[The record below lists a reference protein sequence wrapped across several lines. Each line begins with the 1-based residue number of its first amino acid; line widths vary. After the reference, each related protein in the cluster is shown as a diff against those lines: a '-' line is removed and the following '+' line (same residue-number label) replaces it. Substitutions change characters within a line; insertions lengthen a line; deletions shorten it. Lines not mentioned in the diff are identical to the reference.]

1 MIILKRILGIALLIS
16 VAILF
21 TETSHASNNALPW
34 LDFGST
40 LIWNSNTNTLTN
52 DGLSTYVT
60 SATYLD
66 GTSSGPPSA
75 SPSDAVLFSSVLF
88 SLSFDG
94 DNTND
99 TLSIINGGTTW
110 LSAKLD
116 IIDVTP
122 NPLAGTPNPYQVMI
136 KANGLSVATGQGSQW
151 ADEFNSTLNTSLSN
165 PANLSIAWSRVS
177 TQLGSNSGIY
187 KVNAFSKIAVVPPPI
202 VPEPLSSSLFV
213 AGAAALVARRFWNKR
228 KNA

>member
-1 MIILKRILGIALLIS
+1 MIILKRIICIVVLIVAAMLL
-16 VAILF
+16 
-21 TETSHASNNALPW
+21 TETAHASSNALPW

-60 SATYLD
+60 SVTYLD
-66 GTSSGPPSA
+66 GTSTGPPSA
-75 SPSDAVLFSSVLF
+75 SPSDAVLFSSVVF

-99 TLSIINGGTTW
+99 TLSIMSGGTTW
-110 LSAKLD
+110 LSANLD

-122 NPLAGTPNPYQVMI
+122 DPLAGTPNPYSVMI
-136 KANGLSVATGQGSQW
+136 KANSLSVATGKGSQW
-151 ADEFNSTLNTSLSN
+151 ADEFNSTLNSSLSN
-165 PANLSIAWSRVS
+165 PANLNIAWSGAS
-177 TQLGSNSGIY
+177 TKLGSNSGIY
-187 KVNAFSKIAVVPPPI
+187 KVNAFSKIAVPV
-202 VPEPLSSSLFV
+202 VPEPVSSTLFI
-213 AGAAALVARRFWNKR
+213 AGAAVLGARRFWNKR